1 MADLATE
8 AVPQNE
14 EGALNNSEKPV
25 PYVVLDAPSGGQ
37 VFLIGTAHFSE
48 ESQKEVVELIRQIQ
62 PNRVVLELC
71 NSRTNIL
78 KYDEETLMKEY
89 RELDNNKMIELMKQ
103 VC

>member
-1 MADLATE
+1 MATE
-8 AVPQNE
+8 AVPHIE
-14 EGALNNSEKPV
+14 KIAENNDNKTL

-37 VFLIGTAHFSE
+37 VYLIGTAHFSE
-48 ESQKEVVELIRQIQ
+48 KSQKEVVELIRQIQ

-89 RELDNNKMIELMKQ
+89 QELDNNKMMKLMKQ
-103 VC
+103 V